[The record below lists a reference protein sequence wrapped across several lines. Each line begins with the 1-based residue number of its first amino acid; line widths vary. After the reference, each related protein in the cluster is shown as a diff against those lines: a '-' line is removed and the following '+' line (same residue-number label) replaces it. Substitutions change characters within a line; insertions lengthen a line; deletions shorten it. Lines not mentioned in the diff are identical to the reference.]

1 MGWGGG
7 EGLDEGLL
15 PAPPPHVFGSGGIY
29 SKAQTKSEW

>member
-15 PAPPPHVFGSGGIY
+15 PAPPHVFGFGGIY

>member
-15 PAPPPHVFGSGGIY
+15 PAPPPHVFGGIY